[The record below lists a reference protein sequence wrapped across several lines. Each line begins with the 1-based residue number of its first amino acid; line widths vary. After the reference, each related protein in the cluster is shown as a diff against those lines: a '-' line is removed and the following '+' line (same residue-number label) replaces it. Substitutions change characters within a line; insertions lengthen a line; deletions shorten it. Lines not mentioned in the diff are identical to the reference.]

1 MTDDRFKDA
10 GQFQP
15 EKAWAKIKTDDF
27 VRSSKAKHPMQFRDY
42 VILVGGA
49 IALIA
54 IPLIAISF
62 FL

>member
-27 VRSSKAKHPMQFRDY
+27 ARSSKAKHPMRFRDY

-49 IALIA
+49 VALIA